1 MAARGRARLGEL
13 WWGVFVTVATRPA
26 PGARRRCARPRWQAS
41 IAAALA
47 SLLVLSGASGAS
59 FAKPGKHHSGNVRQ
73 AVKKPL
79 PKPPTSRKPASRPAP
94 LRAAILIDAETG
106 GVLHEIKPDMPAY
119 PASLTKMMTLY
130 LTFAALNQ
138 DTLDLNQRLVVSRHA
153 ARQEPSKLWLK
164 VGDSVRVK
172 NLILALVTR
181 SANDAAVVL
190 AEGLAGSEAA
200 FAERMTA
207 KARQLGMTNTVF
219 RNASGLPDPAQR
231 TTARDM
237 ARLALALEQEFPRE
251 FDYFSVREFEFR
263 GQTIT
268 GHNHLLKTYKGS
280 DGIKTGFT
288 RAAGFNL
295 VASAERNDRRLI
307 GVILGSPS
315 WGVRDKQMV
324 GLLDRGFAGP
334 GSTLIADAPDM
345 VVPSP
350 GERHASGVMARL
362 ATLAS
367 PIRKAEAA
375 GGPQIRP
382 AVAMASTASRT
393 IQLGA
398 FRVESA
404 AQKLARSV
412 SRLLAVKGKSVR
424 VVKLPKRAKG
434 QLYTVRLSPFTEKG
448 AREVCTSV
456 KKKTPC
462 IVLPETDES

>member
-1 MAARGRARLGEL
+1 MGGIRDGRYQA
-13 WWGVFVTVATRPA
+13 
-26 PGARRRCARPRWQAS
+26 GARRAQKMRPPPLAGIDRGGAREPTGAVGSIGRKLRQTGQAS
-41 IAAALA
+41 LRQRQTGRQKAAAEA
-47 SLLVLSGASGAS
+47 ADIQETRVKAGATAGSD
-59 FAKPGKHHSGNVRQ
+59 
-73 AVKKPL
+73 
-79 PKPPTSRKPASRPAP
+79 
-94 LRAAILIDAETG
+94 LIDAETG

-164 VGDSVRVK
+164 VGDLVRVK

-295 VASAERNDRRLI
+295 VASAERKDRRLI
-307 GVILGSPS
+307 AVILGSPS

-324 GLLDRGFAGP
+324 ALLDRGFAGP
-334 GSTLIADAPDM
+334 GSNLIANAPDM

-350 GERHASGVMARL
+350 GQTPRFRGDGKTGYACVTYSE
-362 ATLAS
+362 
-367 PIRKAEAA
+367 
-375 GGPQIRP
+375 GG
-382 AVAMASTASRT
+382 SSR
-393 IQLGA
+393 
-398 FRVESA
+398 
-404 AQKLARSV
+404 
-412 SRLLAVKGKSVR
+412 
-424 VVKLPKRAKG
+424 
-434 QLYTVRLSPFTEKG
+434 
-448 AREVCTSV
+448 
-456 KKKTPC
+456 
-462 IVLPETDES
+462 